1 MLLPTFHN
9 FGGGQKEIFKWV
21 VVQNCTLDQRR
32 KIDAEL
38 KILHESKMSPWVHA
52 SGLRGFVGLTTSRR
66 KHKATRAKLNRA
78 AVEITRLDQN
88 EKEVDSLNFSKE
100 HH

>member
-1 MLLPTFHN
+1 MLNHMLLPTSHN

-38 KILHESKMSPWVHA
+38 KILHE
-52 SGLRGFVGLTTSRR
+52 
-66 KHKATRAKLNRA
+66 
-78 AVEITRLDQN
+78 
-88 EKEVDSLNFSKE
+88 
-100 HH
+100 